1 MVTLRRRSSV
11 TEQQSRSKHV
21 LIIVQNLPV
30 PFDRR
35 VWLECRALRGAGYD
49 VSVVCPK
56 GPGDPSFEVLQGV
69 SLYKYPQHVG
79 RGGVLGYLFEY
90 VYSFAA
96 TAALV
101 ARAWRRQRIDALQA
115 CNPPDIFW
123 PLGLFLRLF
132 RCRYVFDHHDLC
144 PELYESRFPEG
155 NRVQYWGLRALEWC
169 TFHTADQVTST
180 NASYREVALRR
191 GGKRP
196 EDVTIVRTGPDAD
209 RLQRSEPDPELRRER
224 DYLVAY
230 IGVMGP
236 QDGVDVV
243 IEAAAK
249 IVHDWG
255 RKDITFA
262 LMGSGDCYDELVALR
277 DSLELDEYVDFM
289 GRVPDD
295 VVTRVLSTADVG
307 LSPDRKNPLNDLST
321 MNKTME
327 YMAFSLP
334 TVAFDLHET
343 RVSAGRGAVYAV
355 PNEVESFA
363 TVLVDLLDD
372 EPRRRTMGA
381 WARSRVEDELAWT
394 HQRDAY
400 VGVYDRLLGEPARAA
415 APASSSPTH

>member
-1 MVTLRRRSSV
+1 
-11 TEQQSRSKHV
+11 
-21 LIIVQNLPV
+21 
-30 PFDRR
+30 
-35 VWLECRALRGAGYD
+35 
-49 VSVVCPK
+49 
-56 GPGDPSFEVLQGV
+56 
-69 SLYKYPQHVG
+69 
-79 RGGVLGYLFEY
+79 
-90 VYSFAA
+90 
-96 TAALV
+96 
-101 ARAWRRQRIDALQA
+101 
-115 CNPPDIFW
+115 
-123 PLGLFLRLF
+123 
-132 RCRYVFDHHDLC
+132 
-144 PELYESRFPEG
+144 
-155 NRVQYWGLRALEWC
+155 VQYWGLRALEWC